1 MPPSVASRPIVKMRV
16 RFIWVLMSDAC
27 GVQTDVPVRVNSI
40 LSQRRREIAVPRYV
54 LERDLGV
61 VSEEEMGEIAAR
73 SKLTA
78 IEEFPDITWEHSH
91 VCAAEDGKIKSFCVY
106 AAPSPERLQEHADS
120 VGGMMITS
128 IYEIVGDLTPG
139 EVKL

>member
-1 MPPSVASRPIVKMRV
+1 
-16 RFIWVLMSDAC
+16 
-27 GVQTDVPVRVNSI
+27 
-40 LSQRRREIAVPRYV
+40 LSAEFRREIAVPRYV

-73 SKLTA
+73 AKHTA
-78 IEEFPDITWEHSH
+78 IEEFPDITWEYSH

-120 VGGMMITS
+120 VGGIMITS
-128 IYEIVGDLTPG
+128 IYEIVGDITPD
-139 EVKL
+139 EVKI

>member
-1 MPPSVASRPIVKMRV
+1 
-16 RFIWVLMSDAC
+16 
-27 GVQTDVPVRVNSI
+27 VQTDVPVRVNSI